1 VWAFKEIGEM
11 PDDVI
16 VDRRTPGKRYIS
28 AENMDRAANAALEQR
43 RAKGEIMTY
52 ELDGWIV
59 REYPGRR
66 IIRLARVGQYRSED
80 FPVVP

>member
-1 VWAFKEIGEM
+1 M
-11 PDDVI
+11 PDDLR
-16 VDRRTPGKRYIS
+16 VDRWMLGKRYIG
-28 AENMDRAANAALEQR
+28 AENMERAAGAALEQR

-59 REYPGRR
+59 REYPGGR
-66 IIRLARVGQYRSED
+66 IMQLARVGQYRSED

>member
-1 VWAFKEIGEM
+1 M
-11 PDDVI
+11 LDDVI
-16 VDRRTPGKRYIS
+16 LDRRTPGKRYII
-28 AENMDRAANAALEQR
+28 AENMERAADTALQQR

-59 REYPGRR
+59 REFPGQR
-66 IIRLARVGQYRSED
+66 IVRLARVGQYRSED

>member
-1 VWAFKEIGEM
+1 M
-11 PDDVI
+11 PDEPR
-16 VDRRTPGKRYIS
+16 VDRRTPGQRYIG
-28 AENMDRAANAALEQR
+28 AENMAQAADAALEQR
-43 RAKGEIMTY
+43 RARGEIMTY

-66 IIRLARVGQYRSED
+66 IMRLARVGQYRSED

>member
-1 VWAFKEIGEM
+1 M
-11 PDDVI
+11 
-16 VDRRTPGKRYIS
+16 DRRTPGKRYID
-28 AENMDRAANAALEQR
+28 AENMERAADAALEQR

-59 REYPGRR
+59 REYPGQR
-66 IIRLARVGQYRSED
+66 IVQLARVGQYRSED

>member
-1 VWAFKEIGEM
+1 M
-11 PDDVI
+11 PDEPGA
-16 VDRRTPGKRYIS
+16 DRRTPGTRYIS
-28 AENMDRAANAALEQR
+28 AKNMERAADAALAQR

-59 REYPGRR
+59 REHPGQR
-66 IIRLARVGQYRSED
+66 IVRLAPVGQYRSED

>member
-1 VWAFKEIGEM
+1 M
-11 PDDVI
+11 PNEPEA
-16 VDRRTPGKRYIS
+16 DRRTPGTRYIS
-28 AENMDRAANAALEQR
+28 AENMERAADAALAQR

-59 REYPGRR
+59 REHPGQGVM
-66 IIRLARVGQYRSED
+66 RLAPVGQYRSED

>member
-1 VWAFKEIGEM
+1 MLDEPK
-11 PDDVI
+11 

-28 AENMDRAANAALEQR
+28 ADNMERAADAALAQR

-59 REYPGRR
+59 REYPGQCVV
-66 IIRLARVGQYRSED
+66 RLACVGQYRSED

>member
-1 VWAFKEIGEM
+1 M
-11 PDDVI
+11 PDEPR
-16 VDRRTPGKRYIS
+16 VDRRTPGKCYIS
-28 AENMDRAANAALEQR
+28 AENMERAADAALEQR

-59 REYPGRR
+59 REYPGQR
-66 IIRLARVGQYRSED
+66 IVRLARVGQYRSED

>member
-1 VWAFKEIGEM
+1 M
-11 PDDVI
+11 PDDAI
-16 VDRRTPGKRYIS
+16 VDRRTPGKRYIG
-28 AENMDRAANAALEQR
+28 AENMERAADAALEQR

-66 IIRLARVGQYRSED
+66 IMRLARVGQYRSED
-80 FPVVP
+80 FPVVS